1 MAYQP
6 GPGIAQITL
15 HGVVDRQLTINDL
28 YFAIS
33 GGVINVPA
41 LIEITS
47 NVADWWTTNI
57 TPNLSQDWQTTRIIG
72 VDLTT
77 QTGPRFEMT
86 RATVG
91 GVASEAAPNNV
102 AACVKF
108 LTPFRGRSFRGR
120 NFVPAIPNSNITLNT
135 IAGGTIDALV
145 NGYAL
150 LVGAGTVA
158 PGWIWVV
165 LSRRTAGALR
175 PAAVGSPVVEPAMT
189 TNTVRSMRTRE
200 VGKGA

>member
-1 MAYQP
+1 MSFQP
-6 GPGIAQITL
+6 APGIAQITL

-28 YFAIS
+28 FFAIS

-41 LIEITS
+41 LVEITS

-57 TPNLSQDWQTTRIIG
+57 TPNLSSDWQSTRVIG

-77 QTGPRFEMT
+77 LNGPRFEMT
-86 RATVG
+86 RAVVG

-108 LTPFRGRSFRGR
+108 LTAFRGRSFRGR
-120 NFVPAIPNSNITLNT
+120 NYVPAIPNAQITLNT
-135 IAGGTIDALV
+135 ISGGTIDALV
-145 NGYAL
+145 NGYAA

-165 LSRRTAGALR
+165 LSRRTLGAAR
-175 PAAVGSPVVEPAMT
+175 PAGIGSPIVEPSMT
-189 TNTVRSMRTRE
+189 TNTVRSMRSRE
-200 VGKGA
+200 VGHGA